1 MHFQSCLSVM
11 PRHTDSIHLRL
22 EDASCMLTVIMTSAH
37 QCWKLTNEQK
47 IYAKTH
53 LNETNETRKNAVAE
67 IKHWIQ
73 ENNDLRKRIDDFNIL
88 QYLRICKF
96 NIEETKIRI
105 QNYYKL
111 RSNIPEWYT
120 NKDPFRPELQIL
132 LNLGIFFFLRKPD
145 NEGRMVFFA
154 RPSLFEPKISKL
166 SDVIKIHSF
175 RTMEDSFN
183 NIPAN
188 ILPNEYGGTGGPV
201 EELTDYYKKTIEEN
215 RDWFINDE

>member
-1 MHFQSCLSVM
+1 MHFQPCISVM
-11 PRHTDSIHLRL
+11 PRRTNSIHLRL

-145 NEGRMVFFA
+145 NEGRMVFFV

-166 SDVIKIHSF
+166 SDVIKIGIMMIDLGQRDYVETSLYGYNVYIDLSGLNLHHITAF
-175 RTMEDSFN
+175 RPRTM
-183 NIPAN
+183 
-188 ILPNEYGGTGGPV
+188 
-201 EELTDYYKKTIEEN
+201 
-215 RDWFINDE
+215 INVAHL